1 MVATNAHKTKT
12 NLAKGVN
19 TQVRE
24 TFSREVRISR
34 MIYVLLKGL
43 GLGLGL
49 FGGLI
54 GYLR

>member
-1 MVATNAHKTKT
+1 MAATNAHKTKT
-12 NLAKGVN
+12 NLAIGVN

-43 GLGLGL
+43 GLGLGI

>member
-1 MVATNAHKTKT
+1 MAATNAHKTKT